1 MIILIIVTDY
11 IKFMESLLM
20 GAKHTKLYS
29 TMFVVGGCELPLE
42 KNPYATIDVI

>member
-1 MIILIIVTDY
+1 
-11 IKFMESLLM
+11 M

-42 KNPYATIDVI
+42 KNPYATIDVISTADTSLKVT